1 MSDLNISNRYAH
13 ALMNLADE
21 KDSLSKISDDIELLN
36 NTFSSSRQLQLM
48 LVNPIIKS
56 EKKLTILTELF
67 KDKTS
72 DDVMEFMKFVIH
84 KNRENLLFKIVKQ
97 FIVRRDIKLGIIN
110 AKVISSVDISD
121 EQKKILQQK
130 LEDYTSKKV
139 RISYSLDKKIIGGF
153 IIKMD
158 DTIID
163 ASLKHQLD
171 LLKEKFLEG
180 SISVN

>member
-21 KDSLSKISDDIELLN
+21 KDSLANISDDIELLN
-36 NTFSSSRQLQLM
+36 KTFSSSRQLQLM

-56 EKKLTILTELF
+56 EKKLNILTELF
-67 KDKTS
+67 KDKIS
-72 DDVMEFMKFVIH
+72 YDVMEFMKFVIH

-139 RISYSLDKKIIGGF
+139 RISYSFDKKIIGGF
-153 IIKMD
+153 IIRMD